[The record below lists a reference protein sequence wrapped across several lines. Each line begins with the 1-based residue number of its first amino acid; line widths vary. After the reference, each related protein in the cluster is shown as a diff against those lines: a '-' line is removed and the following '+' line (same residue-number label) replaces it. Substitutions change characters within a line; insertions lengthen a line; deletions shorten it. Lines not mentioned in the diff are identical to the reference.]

1 MSMDL
6 RGWVGFVIFLTY
18 FYLIFLTRKLIVH
31 SRSVSGFCNNAT
43 EYGLKQQM
51 CTQYCLLQKN
61 CKEIS
66 KFSQWT
72 VATLAPPLF
81 FQLLQTLM
89 ICKVHILLV
98 YHFM

>member
-43 EYGLKQQM
+43 EYGFNSKCVRDTVFFKKTVKRYQNFRSGQ
-51 CTQYCLLQKN
+51 LQ
-61 CKEIS
+61 
-66 KFSQWT
+66 
-72 VATLAPPLF
+72 L
-81 FQLLQTLM
+81 
-89 ICKVHILLV
+89 
-98 YHFM
+98 